1 MSHQTATRG
10 AGSSTSPRRFADAVV
25 RTILAVLGLL
35 LLVVLVM
42 AWAPQLL
49 DPMLLALGI

>member
-1 MSHQTATRG
+1 MSHPTATRV
-10 AGSSTSPRRFADAVV
+10 AGSSTSPRRFAGVVV
-25 RTILAVLGLL
+25 RAILAVLGLV